1 MKIFSPLSA
10 QNLCLPHG
18 YPSTPASTKTDHPV
32 LSRGIIDKRS
42 FLTCWVQEKLHHLLH
57 LPHYQYKAIPSLSI
71 VIMQPQLAVLVQ
83 LLTRI
88 ILNHLSK
95 CDGGLFAHGLLG
107 HYYLLLQPWLTF
119 HLPCAPSG
127 IFLTSPDSLGMLFSF
142 GSIEPYLIGKKKSC
156 KVFSL
161 ESDPFCPTSERIK
174 TENCSQNPNQFIFFN
189 NYVIQIS
196 KSQKK

>member
-1 MKIFSPLSA
+1 MHHLPQEFYHLPELFYIYLKEVIQGLLMKIFSPLSA

-119 HLPCAPSG
+119 HLSCAPSG

-142 GSIEPYLIGKKKSC
+142 GSFEPYLIEKRSR
-156 KVFSL
+156 VSYF
-161 ESDPFCPTSERIK
+161 PWRVTHFAP
-174 TENCSQNPNQFIFFN
+174 P
-189 NYVIQIS
+189 
-196 KSQKK
+196 QKK